1 MEINWWALL
10 APLVAGLVIF
20 YVQRISARADK
31 EMEKAEIRH
40 RELEKRV
47 ATLEIKVVAEMPS
60 REDFKEQSRRIE
72 AIASTLTEVRDM
84 VLRMDAR
91 EAKG

>member
-1 MEINWWALL
+1 MNWWTVI
-10 APLVAGLVIF
+10 APLIAGLALF
-20 YVQRISARADK
+20 YVQRIAARADK
-31 EMEKAEIRH
+31 EAEKAEMRH
-40 RELEKRV
+40 KELEKRV
-47 ATLEIKVVAEMPS
+47 SSLELKVVADLPS

-72 AIASTLTEVRDM
+72 SIASTLTEVRDM

>member
-1 MEINWWALL
+1 MEISWWTLV
-10 APLVAGLVIF
+10 APLFAGLALF
-20 YVQRISARADK
+20 WVQRTAARADK
-31 EMEKAEIRH
+31 EMEKAEVRH

-47 ATLEIKVVAEMPS
+47 STLEMKVASEMPS

-91 EAKG
+91 EAKN

>member
-1 MEINWWALL
+1 MEINWLAIL
-10 APLVAGLVIF
+10 APLFAGLVLF
-20 YVQRISARADK
+20 YVQRMSAKADK
-31 EMEKAEIRH
+31 EIEKADVRH

-47 ATLEIKVVAEMPS
+47 TTLEMKVVAEMPS
-60 REDFKEQSRRIE
+60 REDFKDQSRRIE

-91 EAKG
+91 EAKN

>member
-1 MEINWWALL
+1 MNWWTFA
-10 APLVAGLVIF
+10 APLIAGLALF
-20 YVQRISARADK
+20 YVQRIAARADK
-31 EMEKAEIRH
+31 EAEKAEVRH
-40 RELEKRV
+40 KELEKRV
-47 ATLEIKVVAEMPS
+47 AGLEMKVAAEMPT
-60 REDFKEQSRRIE
+60 REDMKDQARRIE

>member
-1 MEINWWALL
+1 MSWWALV
-10 APLVAGLVIF
+10 APLIAGLALF
-20 YVQRISARADK
+20 YVQRMAARSDK
-31 EMEKAEIRH
+31 ELEKADLRH

-47 ATLEIKVVAEMPS
+47 SQLEMKVVSEMPS
-60 REDFKEQSRRIE
+60 REDFKEQGRRME
-72 AIASTLTEVRDM
+72 AIAATLTEVRDM

>member
-1 MEINWWALL
+1 MNWWTVI
-10 APLVAGLVIF
+10 APLIAGLALF
-20 YVQRISARADK
+20 YVQRIAARADK
-31 EMEKAEIRH
+31 EAEKAEMRH
-40 RELEKRV
+40 KELEKRV
-47 ATLEIKVVAEMPS
+47 ASLELKVVADLPS

-72 AIASTLTEVRDM
+72 SIASTLTEVRDM

>member
-1 MEINWWALL
+1 MEINWWAVLS
-10 APLVAGLVIF
+10 PLVAGLVIF
-20 YVQRISARADK
+20 YVQRMSARADK
-31 EMEKAEIRH
+31 EMEKAEIRN

>member
-1 MEINWWALL
+1 MNWWTVV
-10 APLVAGLVIF
+10 APLIAGLALF
-20 YVQRISARADK
+20 YVQRIAARADK
-31 EMEKAEIRH
+31 EAEKAEMRH
-40 RELEKRV
+40 KELEKRV
-47 ATLEIKVVAEMPS
+47 ASLELKVVADLPS

-72 AIASTLTEVRDM
+72 SIASTLTEVRDM

>member
-1 MEINWWALL
+1 MV
-10 APLVAGLVIF
+10 APLIAGLALF
-20 YVQRISARADK
+20 YVQRIAARADK
-31 EMEKAEIRH
+31 EAEKAEMRH
-40 RELEKRV
+40 KELEKRV
-47 ATLEIKVVAEMPS
+47 ASLELKVVADLPS

-72 AIASTLTEVRDM
+72 SIASTLTEVRDM